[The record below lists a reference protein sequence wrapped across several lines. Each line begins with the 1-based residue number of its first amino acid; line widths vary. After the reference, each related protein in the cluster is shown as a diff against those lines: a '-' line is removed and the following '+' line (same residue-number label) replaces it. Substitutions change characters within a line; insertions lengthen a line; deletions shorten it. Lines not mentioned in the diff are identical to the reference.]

1 MIPAMKSSLKA
12 THIIKGNSKEVS
24 QPGERL
30 PEHIGKDSDRSL
42 GHAQLT
48 NCLSIMA
55 ASSKFIT
62 DAIKYCTSDLLDS
75 QDQSSIIHN
84 YFSSIILVIMLMF

>member
-1 MIPAMKSSLKA
+1 MKIL
-12 THIIKGNSKEVS
+12 IGLR
-24 QPGERL
+24 RL
-30 PEHIGKDSDRSL
+30 LSMSCSFHQFVRL
-42 GHAQLT
+42 VRLT